1 MEEDQIREGRERHEE
16 PSGERVS
23 QEGVER
29 LRALLGSRPVVML
42 TTMEPGGSLR
52 SRPMAIQEINDQG
65 EAFLITQRSSSK
77 VEEVAREHHVN
88 LAFFRT
94 VRGRYVSVSGRATVV
109 RDDTKLRQ
117 LWHPTLQAWFPD
129 GLDDPDLCLLR
140 VRIDKAET
148 WNAPVGNLI
157 QVARLAGSILG
168 RSPRPTHEEGRDTL
182 VIRVQQPG
190 IGDTAGILGA
200 AGGNMGV
207 APRAP
212 REAGKARVVGA
223 SGGTM
228 GEAAINGRRRETPA
242 APRTARTEPR
252 EPRMDIPME
261 ARTEPATVTPP
272 KPTRAAATTENKAMA
287 GEVKK
292 HAQVKPDQPVAH
304 GDAAPRRGGRGR

>member
-23 QEGVER
+23 HEGVER

-65 EAFLITQRSSSK
+65 EAFLITQRSSPK

-94 VRGRYVSVSGRATVV
+94 VRGRYVSVSGRATVM

-212 REAGKARVVGA
+212 REPGKARVVGA

-228 GEAAINGRRRETPA
+228 GEAPINGKKREAPT
-242 APRTARTEPR
+242 APRAARTELP
-252 EPRMDIPME
+252 EPRMDIPLG
-261 ARTEPATVTPP
+261 ARTETVTPP
-272 KPTRAAATTENKAMA
+272 KPARAAATAENKAMA

-292 HAQVKPDQPVAH
+292 HAQIKPEPPI